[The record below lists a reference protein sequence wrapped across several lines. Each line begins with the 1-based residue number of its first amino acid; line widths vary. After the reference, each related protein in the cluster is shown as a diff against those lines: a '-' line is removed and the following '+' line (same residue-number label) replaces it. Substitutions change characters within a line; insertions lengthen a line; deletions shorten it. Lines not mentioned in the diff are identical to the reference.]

1 MGVNVMCCAYV
12 SGSQGLI
19 ASHDDPKSKSDTNS
33 LRVVLAQLTHG
44 VVTHPHTKT

>member
-33 LRVVLAQLTHG
+33 LPVVLAQVTHG
-44 VVTHPHTKT
+44 ATPTHSKT